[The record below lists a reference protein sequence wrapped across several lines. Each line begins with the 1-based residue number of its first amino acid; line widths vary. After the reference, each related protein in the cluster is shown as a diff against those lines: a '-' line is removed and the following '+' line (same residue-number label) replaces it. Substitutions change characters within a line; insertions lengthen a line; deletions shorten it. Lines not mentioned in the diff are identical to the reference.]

1 MNLDNLVVVICNSQ
15 YVDIVPYEPSGW
27 LVKQNKARLS
37 VMSGVHYVAVA
48 YGYNSFHVTAC
59 I

>member
-1 MNLDNLVVVICNSQ
+1 MKLDNLVVEIFNSQ
-15 YVDIVPYEPSGW
+15 YVDIVSYEPSGW
-27 LVKQNKARLS
+27 LVKQNNDRLP

>member
-15 YVDIVPYEPSGW
+15 YVDIVPYEPRGW
-27 LVKQNKARLS
+27 LVKQNNDRLS